1 MKKTILIF
9 SLALLL
15 FACTNQSSTQNA
27 KQSNSNTKTSTQD
40 QAEQLSV
47 PTTIPQAQA
56 PDYKTV
62 LTRLQ
67 NLSSQKTSL
76 SEQSLDWSTQESTIT
91 LEGEGFSIYEATDED
106 TLDGLF
112 SSAQSYLESQGFSI
126 DPFNTSN
133 SSPSFQNLKVSK
145 DQIACSIVLSKDDV
159 STITIICAPLP
170 QHFSNGENGALS
182 EKEAIQIAES
192 STQCKQAGTL
202 TQQRFYNENS
212 QTWWIDIDG
221 DKPGCNPACVIYED
235 EHTEV
240 NWRCTGLAPQN

>member
-15 FACTNQSSTQNA
+15 FACTKQSPPQNS
-27 KQSNSNTKTSTQD
+27 KQSNPSTKANTQT
-40 QAEQLSV
+40 QAEQLSI

-56 PDYKTV
+56 PDHKTV
-62 LTRLQ
+62 LARLQ

-76 SEQSLDWSTQESTIT
+76 GKQSLEWNTQQDTIT
-91 LEGEGFSIYEATDED
+91 LEGEGFNIYEATDQD

-112 SSAQSYLESQGFSI
+112 SSAQSYLENQGFTA

-133 SSPSFQNLKVSK
+133 GSPSFQSLKVSK
-145 DQIACSIVLSKDDV
+145 DQIACSVVLTKDDV

-170 QHFSNGENGALS
+170 EHFSNGKDGALS

-221 DKPGCNPACVIYED
+221 NKPGCNPACVIYED